1 MQSAADNIAPVNSR
15 TLAVQLAGIAERK
28 SDIWDAVLI
37 GVIFAG
43 MGALAYAAVATPLL
57 KPLLESAANEQ
68 WARLTVR
75 PMVIWVTMGIG
86 LMIVRTLFWVRYQ
99 PFAAATLEDAPHLT
113 VVIPAYNEGEMVA
126 QTIESVATALYPA
139 ERLEIIAVD
148 DGSTDDT
155 WRHIRRAARRFPG
168 RVTTVRLQRNQGKRG
183 ALAAAFRRARGDVI
197 VTIDSDS
204 IIEPQTLLAIAGPFR
219 DERVGAVAGKVA
231 VHNRHSSVIP
241 KMLHVRFILSFDF
254 LRSAQSMFRTVYCCP
269 GALAAYRTQV
279 VRDVLDAW
287 ERQTFLGVPCTYGED
302 RALTNLI
309 LGAGYDSVYQRTAV
323 VHTLVPETY
332 RQLCKMYLRWDRSY
346 IREEFRFARI
356 VWKRPPLWRAFAL
369 YETTITNLRFPVA
382 YLSIVLMVLY
392 AIEDPAAILR
402 MLLAIMIVSTLYV
415 LYYLRSER
423 SWHFVYG
430 VLYAYFSFFAL
441 TWIFPYAALTVRARG
456 WLTR

>member
-1 MQSAADNIAPVNSR
+1 VNSR
-15 TLAVQLAGIAERK
+15 AWTAGYARFITAERK
-28 SDIWDAVLI
+28 EDAWDLVL
-37 GVIFAG
+37 VAAIFAG

-57 KPLLESAANEQ
+57 QPLLESAAREE
-68 WARLTVR
+68 WSRLTVR

-86 LMIVRTLFWVRYQ
+86 LMAVRTLFWVRYR
-99 PFAAATLEDAPHLT
+99 PFAAATPEDAPSLT
-113 VVIPAYNEGEMVA
+113 VVIPAYNEGAMVE
-126 QTIESVATALYPA
+126 QTIVSVATALYPA

-155 WRHIRRAARRFPG
+155 WRYMRRAARRFPG
-168 RVTTVRLQRNQGKRG
+168 RVSTVRLEKNRGKRG
-183 ALAAAFRRARGDVI
+183 ALAEAFRRARGEIV

-204 IIEPQTLLAIAGPFR
+204 VIEPGTLLAIAGPFR
-219 DERVGAVAGKVA
+219 DARVGAVAGKVG
-231 VHNRHSSVIP
+231 VHNRRASVIP
-241 KMLHVRFILSFDF
+241 KMLHVRFVLSFDF

-269 GALAAYRTQV
+269 GALAGYRTQV
-279 VRDVLDAW
+279 VREVLEAW

-323 VHTLVPETY
+323 VHTLVPESY

-356 VWKRPPLWRAFAL
+356 VWRRPALWRAFAL
-369 YETTITNLRFPVA
+369 YETTVTNLRFPVA
-382 YLSIVLMVLY
+382 YLSIALMIAHAVQ
-392 AIEDPAAILR
+392 DPTAILR

-415 LYYLRSER
+415 LYFLRSER
-423 SWHFVYG
+423 SWDFVYG